1 MIRTALAG
9 VAVALGF
16 AAPAAEA
23 TTPAPTSP
31 ALVQELNSARQA
43 HGLRALKPSRAL
55 ARTAARFSRQMVA
68 QHFFDH
74 RGFGRRT
81 AGTGFG
87 HRAEN
92 LAWTTSP
99 SANGVVAQWLASPPH
114 RANML
119 DPRFSHVGVGIASGT
134 PSGTPGATVTAHFGD

>member
-9 VAVALGF
+9 VAVVLGF

-23 TTPAPTSP
+23 ATPAPTSP

-43 HGLRALKPSRAL
+43 HGLRALTPSRAL
-55 ARTAARFSRQMVA
+55 ERTAVRFSRQMVA
-68 QHFFDH
+68 EHFFDH

-81 AGTGFG
+81 AGTGHR

-92 LAWTTSP
+92 LAWTTSASP
-99 SANGVVAQWLASPPH
+99 RGVVAQWLASPPH

-119 DPRFSHVGVGIASGT
+119 DPRFRHIGVGVASGT

>member
-23 TTPAPTSP
+23 ASPAPTSP

-55 ARTAARFSRQMVA
+55 ERTAMRFSRQMVA
-68 QHFFDH
+68 EHFFDH
-74 RGFGRRT
+74 RDFGRRT
-81 AGTGFG
+81 AGTGHR

-99 SANGVVAQWLASPPH
+99 AARGVVAQWLASPPH
-114 RANML
+114 RANM
-119 DPRFSHVGVGIASGT
+119 
-134 PSGTPGATVTAHFGD
+134 